1 MNVITILIIL
11 TTIGQLIVCHF
22 SLWWIIAL
30 CCRIM
35 FMARIIGATFK
46 VKKLAIGEG
55 VAWASM
61 LLWHMI
67 FSKGA
72 LPWSRIGLFL
82 LFSFIVVILMFID
95 DFFYVY
101 VVEDEDD

>member
-67 FSKGA
+67 FSKRST
-72 LPWSRIGLFL
+72 LVTYWIVPII
-82 LFSFIVVILMFID
+82 FIYCCHS
-95 DFFYVY
+95 YVY
-101 VVEDEDD
+101 R